1 MSKTILENVIDDI
14 KQLRGKDV
22 HIFGQPVTLK
32 KELDEFE
39 IDVINVLEN
48 LLSYEITELDYEYY
62 DEVKDDYI
70 LKEFD
75 NAFDYLDYLDEVSEI
90 DYHNSKS
97 DNTCNWN
104 SPISNDIN
112 FNVYEK
118 MDGYYIVECRIH
130 RYGDVRTNYTDTFLL
145 EFTHDSGFLEVLLES
160 NLYKYIE
167 IDGITYDIVIDIL
180 SDTIEINSLDGSY
193 IGSVSAC
200 DMDELKSE
208 IKYLV
213 D

>member
-1 MSKTILENVIDDI
+1 MKTILENVIEDI
-14 KQLRGKDV
+14 KHLRGKDV

-32 KELDEFE
+32 NELDELE
-39 IDVINVLEN
+39 IDVIDVLEN
-48 LLSYEITELDYEYY
+48 LLVYEMTELEYEYY
-62 DEVKDDYI
+62 DEVKDDYTI
-70 LKEFD
+70 KEFN
-75 NAFDYLDYLDEVSEI
+75 NAFDYLDYLDEAGVI

-97 DNTCNWN
+97 DNSYNWS

-112 FNVYEK
+112 FTVYEK
-118 MDGYYIVECRIH
+118 IDGYYIVECRVH

-145 EFTHDSGFLEVLLES
+145 EFTHEVEFLEVLLES
-160 NLYKYIE
+160 NLYEYVE
-167 IDGITYDIVIDIL
+167 VDGITYDITIDIY
-180 SDTIEINSLDGSY
+180 SDTIEVNSIDGSY
-193 IGSVSAC
+193 IGSVCAC

>member
-1 MSKTILENVIDDI
+1 MKKTILENVIDDI
-14 KQLRGKDV
+14 KELRGKDV

-32 KELDEFE
+32 NELDELE
-39 IDVINVLEN
+39 IDVIDVLEN
-48 LLSYEITELDYEYY
+48 LLDYEITELDYEYY

-75 NAFDYLDYLDEVSEI
+75 NAFDYLDYLDETGVI
-90 DYHNSKS
+90 DYHNSNS
-97 DNTCNWN
+97 DNTYNCN

-112 FNVYEK
+112 FTVYEK
-118 MDGYYIVECRIH
+118 IDGYYLVECRVH

-145 EFTHDSGFLEVLLES
+145 EFTHEVEFLEVLMES
-160 NLYKYIE
+160 NLYEYVE
-167 IDGITYDIVIDIL
+167 VDGVGYNIYIDIL
-180 SDTIEINSLDGSY
+180 SDTLEINLIDGSY

-200 DMDELKSE
+200 DLDELKSE

>member
-1 MSKTILENVIDDI
+1 MNKTILENVIDDI

-22 HIFGQPVTLK
+22 YIFGQPTTLK
-32 KELDEFE
+32 NELDEFE
-39 IDVINVLEN
+39 IDVIDVLEN
-48 LLSYEITELDYEYY
+48 LLGYEITNLEYEYY

-70 LKEFD
+70 VKEFS
-75 NAFDYLDYLDEVSEI
+75 NAFDYLDYLDEIGEI
-90 DYHNSKS
+90 GYHNSNS
-97 DNTCNWN
+97 DNSYNWS

-112 FNVYEK
+112 FTIYEK
-118 MDGYYIVECRIH
+118 MDGYYIVECRVH

-145 EFTHDSGFLEVLLES
+145 EFAYDSEFLEVLLES

-167 IDGITYDIVIDIL
+167 IDGVTYDIVVDIF
-180 SDTIEINSLDGSY
+180 SDTVEINSLDGSY
-193 IGSVSAC
+193 IGSVCAY
-200 DMDELKSE
+200 DVDELKSE